1 MTANEA
7 HEAIALSQAARGL
20 LKALT
25 SETRQQI
32 LMLFTGGAELTVGQ
46 VAERLT
52 LAQSAA
58 STQLAILREGGVLV
72 SRREWKTVYYRVDA
86 AQIDQ
91 ALSDLQACLHA
102 CCPPTGC
109 APDACG

>member
-7 HEAIALSQAARGL
+7 IGLTEAARAL
-20 LKALT
+20 LKALA

-32 LMLFTGGAELTVGQ
+32 LMLFSGGGELTVGQ
-46 VAERLT
+46 VAERLN

-58 STQLAILREGGVLV
+58 STHLAALRDGGVLS
-72 SRREWKTVYYRVDA
+72 SRREWKTVYYRADPA
-86 AQIDQ
+86 RIGR

-102 CCPPTGC
+102 CCPPVDCPPG
-109 APDACG
+109 ACS